1 MTGDS
6 STLPKRTLTVAMDRL
21 RTIFTAPK
29 KADEA
34 EYEPLT
40 EDNDTRTLEGSTYT
54 VSDGEVEEVPFSWLE
69 YCVFVLL
76 GVAMLWSWYVTAAF
90 WPGLVFRLV

>member
-1 MTGDS
+1 MTATS
-6 STLPKRTLTVAMDRL
+6 STMPNPDVSAAMERL
-21 RTIFTAPK
+21 KAMFTPPK

-40 EDNDTRTLEGSTYT
+40 DDTGTIDGSTYT

-69 YCVFVLL
+69 YSIFLLL
-76 GVAMLWSWYVTAAF
+76 GVAMLWSW
-90 WPGLVFRLV
+90 